1 MRIGTNITAYM
12 AAAQLEKVE
21 KSLSRSMER
30 LSSGYKINVSK
41 DDPAGMAMSQKLRTQ
56 IKELKRSGM
65 NASDGISVIETA
77 ESALSEVTE
86 MLQRMRELSV
96 QGASDS
102 STDEDRKNIMSE
114 ITELQKE
121 IDRISTDTQF
131 NNQNLLDGTFE
142 RCTYAFDENERLTTD
157 VSVLYASEDVPAGK
171 YELTISGG
179 KIEVDETQIKDVFGE
194 NAIATVDGNK
204 VDITGDNGFE
214 ISFALN
220 NENMTDQKVTIELA
234 EFGSMPVQIGNNEGQ
249 SVEVIIPRVSTDV
262 LHIDDLDC
270 TTAKGCGKA
279 ITKLDKAISLAS
291 KIRSNL
297 GAYQNRLD
305 TAAQSIDV
313 VTDSLTKALSTIS
326 DTNMAEEMT
335 EYTSQNVLQ
344 QAGISMLTQA
354 NHMPQKILQ
363 LLQ

>member
-12 AAAQLEKVE
+12 AGAQLAKVE
-21 KSLSRSMER
+21 RNLSSSMER

-41 DDPAGMAMSQKLRTQ
+41 DDPAGMAMTQKLRTQ

-65 NASDGISVIETA
+65 NAADGVSVLEVT
-77 ESALSEVTE
+77 ESALSEVTS

-121 IDRISTDTQF
+121 IDRVSKDTQF
-131 NNQNLLDGTFE
+131 NNQTLLDGTFD
-142 RCTYAFDENERLTTD
+142 RRTYALDENNKITKD
-157 VSVLYASEDVPAGK
+157 VSVLYVSENVSAAT

-179 KIEVDETQIKDVFGE
+179 KIDVDEAQIRDIFGE

-220 NENMTDQKVTIELA
+220 NPDMSDQKVTIELWDI
-234 EFGSMPVQIGNNEGQ
+234 GTMPIQVGNNEGQ
-249 SVEVIIPRVSTDV
+249 SVNIIIPRVSTDV

-270 TTAKGCGKA
+270 TTQKGSANA
-279 ITKLDKAISLAS
+279 ITKLDKAISIAS
-291 KIRSNL
+291 KIRSSL
-297 GAYQNRLD
+297 GAYKNRLD
-305 TAAQSIDV
+305 TAGLTISST
-313 VTDSLTKALSTIS
+313 TDSLTTALSTIS

-335 EYTSQNVLQ
+335 EYTSQTVLQ
-344 QAGISMLTQA
+344 QAGISMLSQA
-354 NHMPQKILQ
+354 NQMPERVLQ